1 MSTPATTTSTGG
13 TPSPPKPWE
22 TGPSADSTAA
32 AAAPLSTYGPHAGG
46 NTPYGPAAAPY
57 PAAASTYGPYGSA
70 YSSSP
75 YGASS
80 LYSSPYGSSPYSSY
94 GSTPYGGSYGGMGG
108 GYGSYGGMGGGY
120 GSYGGMGGYSS
131 YGGMGGMGGMG
142 YGGGYG
148 SMYGGM
154 PPVMPGMEWLGGLHQ
169 TSTSIGQISQ
179 VLGGNADA
187 LQFAVASA
195 AHLVERMGALSVD
208 FFSFLA
214 GTPPLP
220 MVDPRTGQPI
230 VDPRTGQPFPV
241 LSPEQYRKERRVR
254 IFRWAV
260 GLLVLYAG
268 FRFVKYMLRPSKP
281 LDAAMNSAF
290 QDNLQRMHVQ
300 QTQTAAWPPGP
311 TAGMP
316 SLGGNS
322 SSGFVSGALRPDLDA
337 AFRKL

>member
-1 MSTPATTTSTGG
+1 MSTPATTASSGG

-22 TGPSADSTAA
+22 TGPNSSSIDATSGS
-32 AAAPLSTYGPHAGG
+32 APLSTYGPHNA
-46 NTPYGPAAAPY
+46 PYGPAAAAPY
-57 PAAASTYGPYGSA
+57 PAASTYGQSGYSPYGSA

-94 GSTPYGGSYGGMGG
+94 G
-108 GYGSYGGMGGGY
+108 
-120 GSYGGMGGYSS
+120 
-131 YGGMGGMGGMG
+131 GMGGMGGGMG
-142 YGGGYG
+142 YGGYG

-241 LSPEQYRKERRVR
+241 LSPEQYRKERRMR
-254 IFRWAV
+254 IFRWVV

-290 QDNLQRMHVQ
+290 QDNLQRVHVQ

-337 AFRKL
+337 AFRKI